1 MTAEIR
7 TDVFP
12 VRKMALENEDFRR
25 VLRTGEK
32 TQVVLMCIPEGK
44 SIGLETHDGHDQVLV
59 FVQGEGLAKIGGTE
73 SLVTDG
79 DLAFVGAGEE
89 HDFVNTGEGPLK
101 LYTTY
106 SPPEHAPG
114 ERDVTKDEAEE
125 G

>member
-1 MTAEIR
+1 MSDEIE

-32 TQVVLMCIPEGK
+32 TQVLAMCIPEGK
-44 SIGLETHDGHDQVLV
+44 SVGLETHDGHDRVLV
-59 FVQGEGLAKIGGTE
+59 FVKGEGLVKIGGAE

-79 DLAFVGAGEE
+79 DLAFVAAGEE
-89 HDFVNTGEGPLK
+89 HDLVNTGEGPLK
-101 LYTTY
+101 LYTTC
-106 SPPEHAPG
+106 SPPDRAPG
-114 ERDVTKDEAEE
+114 ERDATKGEADE